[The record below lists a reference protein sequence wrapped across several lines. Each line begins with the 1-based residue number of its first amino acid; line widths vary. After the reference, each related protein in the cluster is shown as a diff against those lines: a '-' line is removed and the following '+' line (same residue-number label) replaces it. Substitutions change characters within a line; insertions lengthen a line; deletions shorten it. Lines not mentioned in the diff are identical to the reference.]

1 MEMFI
6 LAFFLFL
13 LFYWSAIQAGLAKIY
28 DLNLW
33 AITTI
38 QFGNFFINP
47 QISFKHIALFSP
59 FLTGPREDTH
69 THTHTHTHTQ
79 TRARAHT
86 RLTLKEKKYYL
97 VPPSGFWV
105 DSKLISEFL
114 KSSDSCFLVFF
125 HGITKSAIN
134 IYSLWIKF
142 NLKVSTKLSKTITI

>member
-59 FLTGPREDTH
+59 FLTGLREDTH
-69 THTHTHTHTQ
+69 THTDTH
-79 TRARAHT
+79 AHT

-105 DSKLISEFL
+105 DSKLISDHFKGKEIL
-114 KSSDSCFLVFF
+114 P
-125 HGITKSAIN
+125 
-134 IYSLWIKF
+134 
-142 NLKVSTKLSKTITI
+142 STT